1 MRLSPIMM
9 TTMAALIGTLPIA
22 LGFGS
27 GAESRRPLGLAVV
40 GGLVFSQI
48 LMLYI
53 TPIFYTYM
61 ESLQGFLGR
70 TFPQRRARVAE
81 SPSSTNRHWS
91 RWEGATSTRSALCRN
106 TRSSTTA
113 RPSDEFSRRRP
124 QLEELVMS
132 FAD

>member
-1 MRLSPIMM
+1 VRFRLSLM
-9 TTMAALIGTLPIA
+9 TTMVALMGTLPIA

-48 LMLYI
+48 LMLYN

-61 ESLQGFLGR
+61 ESLHGFLGR
-70 TFPQRRARVAE
+70 TFPRRVGKGRGQRARLCAGIAE
-81 SPSSTNRHWS
+81 VPLPLGHLAS
-91 RWEGATSTRSALCRN
+91 
-106 TRSSTTA
+106 
-113 RPSDEFSRRRP
+113 FSRRRP
-124 QLEELVMS
+124 QLEKLLMS